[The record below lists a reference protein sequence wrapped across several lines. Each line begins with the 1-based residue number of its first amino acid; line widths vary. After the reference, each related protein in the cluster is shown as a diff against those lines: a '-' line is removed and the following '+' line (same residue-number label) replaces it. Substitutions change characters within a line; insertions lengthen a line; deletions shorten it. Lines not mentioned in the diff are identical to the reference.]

1 MLKIIKYKINTK
13 TGYCKLV
20 DNNQPAIHE
29 YENNVT
35 RLVFEFSQVIPE
47 GDRLYIQIT
56 NGTFRKPYRLVRVNS
71 HKYCFDLPRE
81 ALKRGRLVWHIQRY
95 DKDMIDCKKYTPETY
110 LYVTAAGDITN
121 DMLDSRPDLFAELY
135 WRLERLERHLGID
148 SIDIKKEAQE

>member
-1 MLKIIKYKINTK
+1 MKQITYRINTK

-56 NGTFRKPYRLVRVNS
+56 NGTFRKPYRLLRVNS
-71 HKYCFDLPRE
+71 HKYYFDLPRE
-81 ALKRGRLVWHIQRY
+81 ALKRGRLVWHIQHY
-95 DKDMIDCKKYTPETY
+95 NSNDDCQKYSPDTY
-110 LYVTAAGDITN
+110 LYITASGDITN
-121 DMLDSRPDLFAELY
+121 DMIESRPDLFAELY
-135 WRLERLERHLGID
+135 WRIDELEKRLE
-148 SIDIKKEAQE
+148 KVEAQGN